1 MDIWAADLALPLTS
15 CSVNLSEPPRKE
27 RLHMSHASWKTEVRQ
42 RTKVASHFSR
52 VSVHVCGDSW
62 AAQLLQVL
70 PSPVPDGRFVLEVLL
85 GISNVVSPE
94 LGPLHTLAALLC
106 ESLTHLLLL
115 VSTWHSTIS
124 PNTSKRLFS
133 SRELMSLER
142 FRMYTTRPSP
152 CRRATQRD
160 LSFGL
165 PPRWRAPTE
174 SSSPVHVTWLRKRLQ
189 LGLESEIGP

>member
-1 MDIWAADLALPLTS
+1 
-15 CSVNLSEPPRKE
+15 
-27 RLHMSHASWKTEVRQ
+27 MSYASWKTEVRQ
-42 RTKVASHFSR
+42 CMKVASHFSR
-52 VSVHVCGDSW
+52 LSVHVCGDSW

-70 PSPVPDGRFVLEVLL
+70 PFPVPDGRLVLEVLL
-85 GISNVVSPE
+85 GISNVMSPE
-94 LGPLHTLAALLC
+94 LGPLHTPTALLC

-152 CRRATQRD
+152 CRRGHRGTCHSGCPLD
-160 LSFGL
+160 GGL
-165 PPRWRAPTE
+165 PE
-174 SSSPVHVTWLRKRLQ
+174 SLSPVHVTWLSKRLQ